1 MAPKGGCGACGRE
14 ARPNIIGGSEWA
26 QPKSLTG
33 QTQEASLG
41 VRYLWHHQGLTHFNE
56 LLDGCRVW
64 SIGVAHMGGFVD
76 RGR

>member
-1 MAPKGGCGACGRE
+1 MHRSLLLGPQRLGGWFRVLGAAE
-14 ARPNIIGGSEWA
+14 EA

-41 VRYLWHHQGLTHFNE
+41 VRSLWHHQDLTHFNE

-64 SIGVAHMGGFVD
+64 RVGVAHMGGSVD